1 MANPYH
7 DEQGRFC
14 SKTKMRN
21 SIARLET
28 QGKVVEYFELRT
40 EYEKISGETYVRPTR
55 KAAGTKLTGTT
66 PSKTLQKKT
75 AQKKGP
81 KSWPTPDHDYTQRA
95 VEEPAKVDKSELVT
109 DSYLESKVRN
119 QTASFVNSVQEK
131 GLEVTIH
138 DAEIIDGRM
147 GSAYGKG
154 YGDGVAHEWHG
165 TPPTGY
171 DSERDY
177 YEIEASVSFDIHEHR
192 ELEDQLKA
200 GLRDSYE
207 QGSGEGAWDV

>member
-55 KAAGTKLTGTT
+55 KTPGQKVPVAQAKVLYTK
-66 PSKTLQKKT
+66 
-75 AQKKGP
+75 
-81 KSWPTPDHDYTQRA
+81 
-95 VEEPAKVDKSELVT
+95 PAKPGLGKSTILVEPDTSSEPNKSELVT
-109 DSYLESKVRN
+109 NAHIEEKGFSS
-119 QTASFVNSVQEK
+119 QTASFVNSAQAK
-131 GLEVTIH
+131 GAKVTIQ
-138 DAEIIDGRM
+138 DAEIIDNRM
-147 GSAYGKG
+147 SSAHGKG
-154 YGDGVAHEWHG
+154 YGDGVNHEWHG
-165 TPPTGY
+165 VAPAGY
-171 DSERDY
+171 DSSRDY
-177 YEIEASVSFDIHEHR
+177 YEIVESVSFEIDDDR
-192 ELEDQLKA
+192 ELESQLKA

>member
-55 KAAGTKLTGTT
+55 KTPGQKVPVAKAKVLYTK
-66 PSKTLQKKT
+66 
-75 AQKKGP
+75 
-81 KSWPTPDHDYTQRA
+81 
-95 VEEPAKVDKSELVT
+95 PAKPGLGKSTILAEPEPSNKPNKSEPVT
-109 DSYLESKVRN
+109 DTYIEEQRFRP
-119 QTASFVNSVQEK
+119 QTASFINSVQEK
-131 GLEVTIH
+131 NVEVTIA
-138 DAEIIDGRM
+138 DADIINDRM
-147 GSAYGKG
+147 SSAYGKG
-154 YGDGVAHEWHG
+154 YGDGVDREWHG
-165 TPPTGY
+165 VTPSGY
-171 DSERDY
+171 DSDRDY
-177 YEIEASVSFDIHEHR
+177 YEIEASVSFDLHDHR

-200 GLRDSYE
+200 GLKDSYE